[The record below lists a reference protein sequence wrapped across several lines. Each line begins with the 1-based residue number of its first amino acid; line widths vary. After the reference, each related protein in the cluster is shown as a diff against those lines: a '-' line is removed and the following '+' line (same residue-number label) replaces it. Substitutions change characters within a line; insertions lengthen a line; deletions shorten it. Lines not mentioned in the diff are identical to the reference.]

1 MEQKIKNIDLEIPTR
16 ENGEINFYKL
26 EFDLGRFFCND
37 PKNTF
42 VNLIGDKKYLLR
54 ELRDYLRSSFD
65 YKILGIGR
73 RKDNYLI
80 KVGANI

>member
-1 MEQKIKNIDLEIPTR
+1 MEQKIGNFDLEIPAI
-16 ENGEINFYKL
+16 ENRKVNFSRL
-26 EFDLGRFFCND
+26 ESDLGRFFCND

-65 YKILGIGR
+65 YKILKVGKR
-73 RKDNYLI
+73 SNVYLI